1 MPKTPADALTKTPA
15 GAFMKIQTLKESLL
29 LSGAPVPVVG
39 RRRRLLRVCK

>member
-29 LSGAPVPVVG
+29 LSGAPVVG